1 MIGYENRKLRPED
14 FKNDA
19 IDAGELGSGHT
30 VTALYEIIPADV
42 KSDFFTEIDELK
54 YAKVEPSKTQFQD
67 ELATIKFRY
76 KKPDGAKSIEMVE
89 VIANKVSA
97 LNQTSAGFK
106 FSTAVAWF
114 GLKLRDSQ
122 LVTDKSSAAIA
133 QLAREGLAYDQDGY
147 KAEFI
152 RLVEAVQ

>member
-1 MIGYENRKLRPED
+1 MFGFQN
-14 FKNDA
+14 
-19 IDAGELGSGHT
+19 
-30 VTALYEIIPADV
+30 PAV
-42 KSDFFTEIDELK
+42 VHPTGFHHH
-54 YAKVEPSKTQFQD
+54 P
-67 ELATIKFRY
+67 
-76 KKPDGAKSIEMVE
+76 
-89 VIANKVSA
+89 NKVSA